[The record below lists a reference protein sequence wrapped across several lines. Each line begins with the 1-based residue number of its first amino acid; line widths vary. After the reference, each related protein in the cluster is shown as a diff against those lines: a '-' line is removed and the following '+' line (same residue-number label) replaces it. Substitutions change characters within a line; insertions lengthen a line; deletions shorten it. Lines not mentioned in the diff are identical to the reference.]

1 MEEKNKIIRKATVLI
16 VRRGCEFLVARI
28 PYSLEFRWSR
38 SAYDAWRTRKKET
51 AKAVAHVVG
60 GDLWLFN
67 SITGELREAKI

>member
-38 SAYDAWRTRKKET
+38 SAYDAWSTRSAE
-51 AKAVAHVVG
+51 KARKVAEVLG
-60 GDLWLFN
+60 GDQWLFN
-67 SITGELREAKI
+67 SITGELREARL

>member
-1 MEEKNKIIRKATVLI
+1 MKEKYLKKATVLI

-38 SAYDAWRTRKKET
+38 SAYDAWSTRSAE
-51 AKAVAHVVG
+51 KARKVAEVLG

-67 SITGELREAKI
+67 SITGELREARL